1 MNRTYIE
8 SYYERYKD
16 ADFVADFIK
25 EEIKSGYEWLK
36 NRPDR
41 EKIVEDIV
49 IFRVNF
55 VKYLK
60 IMDIN
65 AKYRPRMHAWQ
76 WIMIEYQAIVNY
88 ISNGNCVFSCFETK
102 NEPEIPAFE
111 GFEDKIEY
119 EEIYLSSAR
128 TYRPWWLDS
137 SCLEPNAIVT
147 FTE

>member
-25 EEIKSGYEWLK
+25 EEMKLGYEWLK
-36 NRPDR
+36 SRPDR
-41 EKIVEDIV
+41 EKIVEEI
-49 IFRVNF
+49 IKCRVKF

-60 IMDIN
+60 IMN
-65 AKYRPRMHAWQ
+65 LNERNRPKIRAWQ
-76 WIMIEYQAIVNY
+76 WIMIEYKAIENY

-102 NEPEIPAFE
+102 NEPEIPVFE
-111 GFEDKIEY
+111 VFKDENQYREL
-119 EEIYLSSAR
+119 YLNSALTSYQR
-128 TYRPWWLDS
+128 F
-137 SCLEPNAIVT
+137 EPNAIVT

>member
-25 EEIKSGYEWLK
+25 EEIKSSYEWLK
-36 NRPDR
+36 SRPDR
-41 EKIVEDIV
+41 EKIVEEIV
-49 IFRVNF
+49 KCRVKF

-65 AKYRPRMHAWQ
+65 AKYRPRMHVWQ
-76 WIMIEYQAIVNY
+76 WILMERQAITNY
-88 ISNGNCVFSCFETK
+88 ISNGKCDFGYFETK
-102 NEPEIPAFE
+102 NEPEIPVIE

-119 EEIYLSSAR
+119 KEMYLSSVQTRYQWAFQVV
-128 TYRPWWLDS
+128 
-137 SCLEPNAIVT
+137 EPNAIVRLVK
-147 FTE
+147 

>member
-36 NRPDR
+36 SRPDR
-41 EKIVEDIV
+41 EKIVEEIV
-49 IFRVNF
+49 KCRVKF

-60 IMDIN
+60 NMN
-65 AKYRPRMHAWQ
+65 LNERNRPRMHAWQ
-76 WIMIEYQAIVNY
+76 WILLERQAITNY
-88 ISNGNCVFSCFETK
+88 ISNGKCDFGCFETK

-111 GFEDKIEY
+111 GSEGKIEY

-147 FTE
+147 HVN